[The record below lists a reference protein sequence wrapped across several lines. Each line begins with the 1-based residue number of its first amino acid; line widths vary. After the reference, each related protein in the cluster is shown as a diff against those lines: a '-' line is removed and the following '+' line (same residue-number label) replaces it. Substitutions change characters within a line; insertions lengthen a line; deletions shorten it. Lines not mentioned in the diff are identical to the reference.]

1 MKKKTTCLRVMWV
14 VLLVWLAAAGCS
26 DDNDRGGAG
35 ASLNII
41 EPAAMQTLN
50 TSNVWIAISFSFS
63 NDADRKTFYAWL
75 NEKPVGTLFHYTDD
89 DIAKGLVSPGD
100 GLNAGVDGP
109 RENVF
114 TAQVTGQNG
123 AVYVQTI
130 KFFVDCSGNSTP
142 VARASCENGNDVFPG
157 ETVIFDGSGSEDA
170 DGDPLAYRWSI
181 VSAPSGS
188 KAELSDPS
196 SIKPEFVPDVPG
208 EYVAELIVDDYKAK
222 SAPDTV
228 KIYADELKIL
238 AYGELKS
245 PIFDALKHYAT
256 VEQYGGFQL
265 PRDYQIVALDGEN
278 HTPEELFDNGL
289 VKKALA
295 DETWVLALNLAGEHK
310 QEALIRHLGLVD
322 GGESIAFMFKR
333 MTGSGSPFI
342 RIMNLPLLNV
352 PDDEATDTELDGP
365 LYAGIILKTLH
376 PQQVMAPPPD
386 NPIPDGL
393 INARWEFSVPV
404 TWTRTWSGRHDT
416 SDGRVQKGIHTVN
429 YTFTLFLDN
438 KDNWQGNKQYLL
450 LQIDAQGNPVAAGSS
465 FMATDKDMSKHNE
478 FGWFQ
483 DRFTVEVTPQDSFWI
498 WLSNDPTSPNPVHQY
513 TSSSSFEMQFNPAQ
527 GITGVY
533 NYSNSESYS
542 VTDWGIS
549 CYSSGN
555 YMSWDMRTQ
564 KPQYDKRNDW
574 FYTWCDKPITPN
586 EMCLY
591 QAQYHA
597 SAAWRTDNLKN
608 QTSVFAVKGLQH
620 ITNTHCPSDWGTTC
634 CGKPGQM
641 LGGSSSYNQTF
652 SLNLGEIIPIE
663 VAAITFDQYPVLVG
677 PLGKT
682 IKGTVILKEPAKR
695 DTQIV
700 CIKSDN
706 THAAPKSDRML
717 INKDKLTGT
726 FEIDVNAGGVPVN
739 ETLFAAI
746 SAFYAK
752 GYSQQLAMKAVDTL
766 TCPLTAPSWSPNFDD
781 WGGMTAPPNWVD
793 DYMVRYAVSFVYPGD
808 VESPMGPWSD
818 WIGPGYELGHHA
830 MPLLTGIPT
839 DSSNTAVARK
849 IYRQFFANYQS
860 ADPSQGV
867 EFVATLNDNTTKTYL
882 DDKP

>member
-1 MKKKTTCLRVMWV
+1 MKRKAACLRVMWV
-14 VLLVWLAAAGCS
+14 VLLVWLAAVAAGCS
-26 DDNDRGGAG
+26 DDDDRSAT
-35 ASLNII
+35 LNII
-41 EPAAMQTLN
+41 EPAEMQTLN
-50 TSNVWIAISFSFS
+50 TSNVWITISFGFS
-63 NDADRKTFYAWL
+63 DDSDRKTFYAWL
-75 NEKPVGTLFHYTDD
+75 NENPVATLFHYTDD

-100 GLNAGVDGP
+100 GLNAGVEGP

-114 TAQVTGQNG
+114 TAQVTGRNG

-130 KFFVDCSGNSTP
+130 KFFVDCSENSAP
-142 VARASCENGNDVFPG
+142 VARASCENGNAVFPG
-157 ETVIFDGSGSEDA
+157 QTVIFDGSGSEDA
-170 DGDPLAYRWSI
+170 DGDPLVYRWSI
-181 VSAPSGS
+181 VGAPGGS
-188 KAELSDPS
+188 QADLSDPL
-196 SIKPEFVPDVPG
+196 SIKPDFVPDVPG
-208 EYVAELIVDDYKAK
+208 EYMAELIVSDYKSESK
-222 SAPDTV
+222 PDTV

-238 AYGELKS
+238 ADGELKS
-245 PIFDALKHYAT
+245 PIFDILKQYAT
-256 VEQYGGFQL
+256 VEQYDGFQL

-278 HTPEELFDNGL
+278 HPPEELFDSAL

-295 DETWVLALNLAGEHK
+295 DETWVLALNLVGEHK
-310 QEALIRHLGLVD
+310 QEGLIRHLGLVD
-322 GGESIAFMFKR
+322 SGESIAYMFR
-333 MTGSGSPFI
+333 RVIGSGISPFI
-342 RIMNLPLLNV
+342 RIVNLPLLNA
-352 PDDEATDTELDGP
+352 PDDGGTVTEPDG
-365 LYAGIILKTLH
+365 LHYADIILQILH

-404 TWTRTWSGRHDT
+404 TWTMPWSGRHDV
-416 SDGRVQKGIHTVN
+416 SEGRVQKGIHTIN

-438 KDNWQGNKQYLL
+438 KDNWKGNKQYLL
-450 LQIDAQGNPVAAGSS
+450 LQIDAQGNPNVAGSS
-465 FMATDKDMSKHNE
+465 FMATDKDMSKCNE

-513 TSSSSFEMQFNPAQ
+513 TSSSSFQMGFNAAQ
-527 GITGVY
+527 GIAGVY
-533 NYSNSESYS
+533 NYSNSQSYS
-542 VTDWGIS
+542 LTDWGIS
-549 CYSSGN
+549 CNSSGSD
-555 YMSWDMRTQ
+555 MSWDIQTQ
-564 KPQYDKRNDW
+564 VPQYGNKGQW
-574 FYTWCDKPITPN
+574 FYTWCGKPKSPN
-586 EMCLY
+586 EMCLR
-591 QAQYHA
+591 QAQYHS
-597 SAAWRTDNLKN
+597 SAVWRTDSLEN
-608 QTSVFAVKGLQH
+608 QSSAFAVKGLQH
-620 ITNTHCPSDWGTTC
+620 ITNTYCPSDWGTTC

-641 LGGSSSYNQTF
+641 LGDTKNYTQTF

-663 VAAITFDQYPVLVG
+663 IAAITFDQYPVLVG

-717 INKDKLTGT
+717 IDKDKLTGS

-739 ETLFAAI
+739 EALFASI

-793 DYMVRYAVSFVYPGD
+793 DYMVRYAVRFVYPGD
-808 VESPMGPWSD
+808 VESPLGPWSD
-818 WIGPGYELGHHA
+818 WIGPGYALSHHA
-830 MPLLTGIPT
+830 MPLVTSIPT
-839 DSSNTAVARK
+839 DSSNTVVARK

-867 EFVATLNDNTTKTYL
+867 EFLATLRDNTTTTYL